1 MQLFELKSITRSSNK
16 LPDGSYKTHEQEL
29 GVFDSVENAEA
40 FMKMF
45 IDKVKKHSVWRY
57 SEYHCFVIYE
67 KTLNRG
73 LSAKWDSV
81 CEFESVRS
89 YLPDGTL
96 YCDSPYDDDCEKP
109 FRGRSAETIKLKVGD
124 LAWCWWYGEIQPCL
138 VAALPM
144 TDVCY
149 QECVRNCGEELGL
162 DYVDDSYTVYIGGF
176 GHTHPECWR
185 CMPYYGK
192 ISKRCLQS
200 IHSAKRREEAEREKW
215 QRERK
220 KEGNV
225 AQ

>member
-1 MQLFELKSITRSSNK
+1 MELFELQAVSIESRRLVTGGYRVWERSLGIYDSPEK
-16 LPDGSYKTHEQEL
+16 AERVMLKVIRYEQTWQRFF
-29 GVFDSVENAEA
+29 GFFVF
-40 FMKMF
+40 
-45 IDKVKKHSVWRY
+45 
-57 SEYHCFVIYE
+57 E
-67 KTLNRG
+67 KTLNFGLRG
-73 LSAKWDSV
+73 PWEGES
-81 CEFESVRS
+81 EFQSVRA
-89 YLPDGTL
+89 YLPDGTF
-96 YCDSPYDDDCEKP
+96 YCDSPYDDTCRKP
-109 FRGRSAETIKLKVGD
+109 FRGRPAEKIPLKVGD